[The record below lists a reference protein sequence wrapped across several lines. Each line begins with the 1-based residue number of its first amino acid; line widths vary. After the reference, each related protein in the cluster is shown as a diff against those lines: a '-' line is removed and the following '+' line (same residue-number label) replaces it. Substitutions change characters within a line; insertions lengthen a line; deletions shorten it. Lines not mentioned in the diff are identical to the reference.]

1 MAVEPGRRVAVG
13 PGGGCGVAGRK
24 EPVLSVALA
33 GTFASSRA
41 AQVLDAVKDEVGVGG
56 PKDGAEV
63 PPSKPEQSRLAVLH
77 RGRAHT
83 LDDPLG
89 PMLRQDPEER
99 CDPRA
104 DAAEHASG
112 TMQRTAYSPPNLSLF
127 LLISLSLDL
136 LIS

>member
-13 PGGGCGVAGRK
+13 PGGGCGIAGRK

-33 GTFASSRA
+33 GTFASSCA

-56 PKDGAEV
+56 PKDGSEV

-77 RGRAHT
+77 RGRAHA
-83 LDDPLG
+83 LDEPFC
-89 PMLRQDPEER
+89 PVLREDPEER

-104 DAAEHASG
+104 DAAEHADA
-112 TMQRTAYSPPNLSLF
+112 QP
-127 LLISLSLDL
+127 LDAVIAAVPML
-136 LIS
+136 PEGGLEAR